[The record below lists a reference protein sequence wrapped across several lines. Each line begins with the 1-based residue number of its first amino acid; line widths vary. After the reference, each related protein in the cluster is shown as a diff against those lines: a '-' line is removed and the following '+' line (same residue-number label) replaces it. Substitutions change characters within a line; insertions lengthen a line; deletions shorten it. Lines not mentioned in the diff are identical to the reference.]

1 MTRVPTRRRV
11 PRPARASAG
20 LLAVAVLVA
29 GCSGT
34 DAPGTGTPSAGSP
47 PTSAPA
53 PGAVSPD
60 AAGST
65 PPPPPTPPQS
75 PEPPEPPRPL
85 AGRVV
90 VLDPGH
96 QLGNARFPAEINRG
110 VDAGGFTKACNTT
123 GTASDD
129 GYPEATFAWEVAV
142 ELRRQLRRLGAR
154 VLLTRDDNAADA
166 WGPCIDE
173 RGRLGNPGGPGPTAD
188 VRVSIHADGNRA
200 SSAHGFHVI
209 RPGRRDGWTDDVL
222 APSER
227 LAVALRDALVAAGFT
242 PSTYLGVDGID
253 VRTDLGTL
261 NHSDVPVVMAELG
274 NMRDPRDADVMERAA
289 GRQRY
294 ARALGAAIRAFLT
307 G

>member
-1 MTRVPTRRRV
+1 MTSVAARRV
-11 PRPARASAG
+11 PLAG
-20 LLAVAVLVA
+20 LLAGAVLAA
-29 GCSGT
+29 GCAGP
-34 DAPGTGTPSAGSP
+34 AGPGASTPGAGSP
-47 PTSAPA
+47 APA
-53 PGAVSPD
+53 SSVA
-60 AAGST
+60 T
-65 PPPPPTPPQS
+65 LPPKPPKPPKP
-75 PEPPEPPRPL
+75 PEPPEPPKPL

-96 QLGNARFPAEINRG
+96 QLGNARFPSEINRR
-110 VDAGGFTKACNTT
+110 VDAGGFAKACNTT

-129 GYPEATFAWEVAV
+129 GYPEATFTWEVAV
-142 ELRRQLRRLGAR
+142 ELRKRLRRLGAR
-154 VLLTRDDNAADA
+154 VVLTRDDNTADA

-173 RGRLGNPGGPGPTAD
+173 RGRIGNPGGPGPTAD
-188 VRVSIHADGNRA
+188 ARVSIHADGNRS

-222 APSER
+222 VPSER
-227 LAVALRDALVAAGFT
+227 LAVALRDALVEAGFA
-242 PSTYLGVDGID
+242 PSTYLGEDGID

-274 NMRDPRDADVMERAA
+274 NMRDPGDAAVMERAA

-294 ARALGAAIRAFLT
+294 ASALASAIRAFLA